1 MDREAAVIRSEMSQT
16 RADLDRKLSQLET
29 RAKEM
34 TPRALRPASHAG
46 IPLGARDRDG
56 AAGGGRLDGVAT
68 LPPPPRSFGVVR
80 VVRPLRSS
88 RASLVGLALR
98 V

>member
-34 TPRALRPASHAG
+34 TPQAYVRRHMPDYPWERAIGTALLAV
-46 IPLGARDRDG
+46 
-56 AAGGGRLDGVAT
+56 GGWMAWR
-68 LPPPPRSFGVVR
+68 RY
-80 VVRPLRSS
+80 
-88 RASLVGLALR
+88 RA
-98 V
+98 